1 MNLVSTPGRMG
12 MRTRSEVIV
21 WANGVQLCAET
32 FGDRAD
38 PAVVLIMGSSA
49 SMEWWEDEFCEMLA
63 SGGRFVIRYDLR
75 DTGRSI
81 TYPPG
86 SPAYTGRDLVD
97 DLGALIDVLVPG
109 RAHLVG
115 MSMGGGIAQRFALD
129 HPDRVAS
136 LTVFASTFA
145 DRDLSRLPSMS
156 QETGRR
162 FSAVPSPDW
171 AARAETADYVVELAR
186 VGAATSAHFD
196 EAPVRSIA
204 ERAFDRSTDMEASY
218 TNHDLLEDG
227 ASSARRLEDLST
239 PTLVVHG
246 TEDPVFPYEHAIAL
260 SQTIPAARLLPLE
273 GTGHELPRRAWDIMV
288 PAILRHTA
296 EMDSVTPG

>member
-1 MNLVSTPGRMG
+1 MNLVSLPGRMG

-49 SMEWWEDEFCEMLA
+49 SMEWWEDEFCELLA

-86 SPAYTGRDLVD
+86 SPAYTGGDLVD
-97 DLGALIDVLVPG
+97 DLGALIDILVPG

-115 MSMGGGIAQRFALD
+115 MSMGGGIAQRYALD

-136 LTVFASTFA
+136 LTVCASTFA
-145 DRDLSRLPSMS
+145 DRDLSGLPSMS
-156 QETGRR
+156 EETGRR
-162 FSAVPSPDW
+162 FGAVPSPDW
-171 AARAETADYVVELAR
+171 ADRAETAAYVVELAR

-196 EAPVRSIA
+196 EAPVRSVA
-204 ERAFDRSTDMEASY
+204 ERAFDRSTDMQASY
-218 TNHDLLEDG
+218 TNHNLLGDG
-227 ASSARRLEDLST
+227 APPARRLEDLGT

-246 TEDPVFPYEHAIAL
+246 TEDPVLPYEHAIAL

-273 GTGHELPRRAWDIMV
+273 ETGHELPRRTWDIMV

-296 EMDSVTPG
+296 DAD

>member
-1 MNLVSTPGRMG
+1 

-162 FSAVPSPDW
+162 FGAVPSPDW
-171 AARAETADYVVELAR
+171 ADRAETAGYVVELAR

-227 ASSARRLEDLST
+227 APSARRLEDLST

-273 GTGHELPRRAWDIMV
+273 GTGHELPRRTWDIMV

-296 EMDSVTPG
+296 EMEMD